1 MNWMLLP
8 FKRYADFKG
17 RSRRM
22 EFWMYSLL
30 NLLVWLV
37 LGGVNLSSGNKMAEL
52 ASAGDSN
59 PLAVY
64 GVMFSGPL
72 GIVLAIWFLANIIPS
87 IAVSVRRLHDRDMS
101 GWWYLGFIAASFIP
115 FVGFLA
121 SIAML
126 VIFCLKGTDGDNRF
140 GPDPLK
146 PMGRADIFA

>member
-1 MNWMLLP
+1 MNWMILP

-30 NLLVWLV
+30 NIAVWLV
-37 LGGVNLSSGNKMAEL
+37 LGGINMASGDNMAQL
-52 ASAGDSN
+52 AAAGDSN

-87 IAVSVRRLHDRDMS
+87 IAVSVRR
-101 GWWYLGFIAASFIP
+101 
-115 FVGFLA
+115 
-121 SIAML
+121 
-126 VIFCLKGTDGDNRF
+126 
-140 GPDPLK
+140 
-146 PMGRADIFA
+146 